1 MSRSSSASSIRNTVS
16 PNVPIISDPLPT
28 SPKLDNPP
36 ESINLKT
43 KPKCE
48 NPVSEHEYYKPESAE
63 WTLQRVVTDDMPKA
77 VGILRAWM
85 PTCRSREATE
95 ETVEKLRVLNRKA
108 AVEAVKELKKRQ
120 KFIRGTK
127 GKDMKLSVTIE
138 NLNTGAQLS
147 GTGLVDSGATG
158 TCINK
163 EYVEKH
169 ELETQKLPIPTPVY
183 NADGTLNEGGAIES
197 YVEVRLVIGDHAEKI
212 EMAVVNL
219 GKTDFFL
226 GLDWLRYHNP
236 NIDWEQSTLTF
247 DRCPD

>member
-1 MSRSSSASSIRNTVS
+1 M
-16 PNVPIISDPLPT
+16 
-28 SPKLDNPP
+28 
-36 ESINLKT
+36 
-43 KPKCE
+43 
-48 NPVSEHEYYKPESAE
+48 
-63 WTLQRVVTDDMPKA
+63 
-77 VGILRAWM
+77 
-85 PTCRSREATE
+85 
-95 ETVEKLRVLNRKA
+95 
-108 AVEAVKELKKRQ
+108 EAVSELKKRQ

-169 ELETQKLPIPTPVY
+169 ELETRKLPIPAPVY
-183 NADGTLNEGGAIES
+183 NANGTLNEGGAIES

-212 EMAVVNL
+212 KMAVVNL

-236 NIDWEQSTLTF
+236 NIDWEQSTLMF
-247 DRCPD
+247 DQCPDRCGYLPTYESPEDDDTDVEEKLEDGEHLYWMDWDKYVRINLRSSQPSEVAKPYLEEYANIFSKKCYDRLCILSIKPIFLVLSSLSHLP